1 MKLVL
6 KDSDTRKSKFKDV
19 GIFRVLKERKKMRR
33 EKIGKKTVAMVK
45 MEKQSNLLPFRLN
58 TYIKY
63 LMSRSKNKEIL
74 FKIIPGKDDFSDTCL
89 D

>member
-19 GIFRVLKERKKMRR
+19 GIFRVVKERKKMRR

>member
-45 MEKQSNLLPFRLN
+45 MEK
-58 TYIKY
+58 
-63 LMSRSKNKEIL
+63 
-74 FKIIPGKDDFSDTCL
+74 
-89 D
+89 